1 MNIYEK
7 MSAITEEITAV
18 AKNLNVGWGKNQY
31 KAVGE
36 ADVLAAVKPIEAKHG
51 VYSYPV
57 SRQIIDTSVLTSV
70 KADGSETRQ
79 IFMRIEVIYRFVNV
93 EKPEEYIDIIT
104 YGDGIDTSVL
114 TSVKADGSETRQIFM
129 RIEVIYRF
137 VNVEKPE
144 EYIDIITYG
153 DGVDAQDKA
162 PGKAMTYADKYA
174 LLKAYKIITGEDP
187 DQNYSND
194 LKGKTKKQNSAKI
207 DGPSEQ
213 ASSASAQPEVP
224 SSTEIK
230 ALGERCRINAID
242 LNGLLKLYGVKT
254 LDDLNYKQYTNIIKH
269 WEDVIKKFGGKKNE

>member
-104 YGDGIDTSVL
+104 YGDG
-114 TSVKADGSETRQIFM
+114 
-129 RIEVIYRF
+129 
-137 VNVEKPE
+137 
-144 EYIDIITYG
+144 
-153 DGVDAQDKA
+153 VDAQDKA

-194 LKGKTKKQNSAKI
+194 LKGKTKKQSSAKI

-213 ASSASAQPEVP
+213 VSSASAQPEVP

>member
-36 ADVLAAVKPIEAKHG
+36 ADVLAAVKPIESKHG

-57 SRQIIDTSVLTSV
+57 SRQI
-70 KADGSETRQ
+70 
-79 IFMRIEVIYRFVNV
+79 
-93 EKPEEYIDIIT
+93 
-104 YGDGIDTSVL
+104 IDTSVL

-213 ASSASAQPEVP
+213 APLASVQSEAP

-230 ALGERCRINAID
+230 ALGERCRTNTID
-242 LNGLLKLYGVKT
+242 LDGLLKLYGVKT
-254 LDDLNYKQYTNIIKH
+254 LDDLNYKQYANIIKH
-269 WEDVIKKFGGKKNE
+269 WEDVVKKFGGKKNE

>member
-51 VYSYPV
+51 VYSYPFN
-57 SRQIIDTSVLTSV
+57 RQIIDSSVLTSV
-70 KADGSETRQ
+70 KADGAETKQ
-79 IFMRIEVIYRFVNV
+79 IFMRIEVVYRFVNT
-93 EKPEEYIDIIT
+93 EKPEEYIDIT
-104 YGDGIDTSVL
+104 
-114 TSVKADGSETRQIFM
+114 
-129 RIEVIYRF
+129 
-137 VNVEKPE
+137 
-144 EYIDIITYG
+144 TYG
-153 DGVDAQDKA
+153 DGVDSQDKA

-194 LKGKTKKQNSAKI
+194 LKGKTRKQNSTKI

-213 ASSASAQPEVP
+213 MPAVPAQLENP
-224 SSTEIK
+224 SQTDIK
-230 ALGERCRINAID
+230 ALNERCQINGID
-242 LNGLLKLYGVKT
+242 MDGLLKLYGVKA
-254 LDDLNYKQYTNIIKH
+254 LDDLNYRQYTNIIKH
-269 WEDVIKKFGGKKNE
+269 WEDVMKKFGGVKNE

>member
-1 MNIYEK
+1 M
-7 MSAITEEITAV
+7 
-18 AKNLNVGWGKNQY
+18 
-31 KAVGE
+31 
-36 ADVLAAVKPIEAKHG
+36 LAAVKPIEAKHG

-57 SRQIIDTSVLTSV
+57 SRQI
-70 KADGSETRQ
+70 
-79 IFMRIEVIYRFVNV
+79 
-93 EKPEEYIDIIT
+93 
-104 YGDGIDTSVL
+104 IDTSVL

-194 LKGKTKKQNSAKI
+194 LKGKTKKQSSAKI
-207 DGPSEQ
+207 DGPSDSATVVSTARSPEQ
-213 ASSASAQPEVP
+213 YRNKSV
-224 SSTEIK
+224 
-230 ALGERCRINAID
+230 ERKMSDKCN
-242 LNGLLKLYGVKT
+242 
-254 LDDLNYKQYTNIIKH
+254 
-269 WEDVIKKFGGKKNE
+269 